1 MITARPEILTTGLA
15 AHGGRRARHDGRDV
29 QYDFSVCLNAHGA
42 APVVLDAV
50 RTAPVDE
57 YPDPHAVAPRSAAA
71 ARWNRPISEI
81 LFTAGA
87 AESIHL
93 TCFTYVRPGDPVL
106 IVTPAFGEYERAVR
120 LCGGRPVWVETMT
133 TRGTDLDVVAAV
145 CDALRQSKPRLA
157 FVCAPSNPT
166 GRCLTRDELAAI
178 ANVCADEGT
187 LLVLD
192 QAYDAFMASPLGT
205 PALAGH
211 SAVLHLRSI
220 TKDHALAGV
229 RASFAVGPTDVIE
242 ALASAQIPWTASSA
256 AHAAAVAAMSDEAH
270 AHVSRTTA
278 LLRAE
283 AARVAG
289 AIRDIGYSV
298 RSSTTH
304 FFLIHVGQ
312 ATDCR
317 DALVRND
324 HLLVRD
330 CTSFGLPAWIR
341 VAARTPAENDVLIG
355 ALARWFAEAGPASA
369 SSLSHLSPSAHA

>member
-1 MITARPEILTTGLA
+1 MITARPDILATGLA
-15 AHGGRRARHDGRDV
+15 AHGGRRARHDGSDV
-29 QYDFSVCLNAHGA
+29 QYDFSVCLNAYGA
-42 APVVLDAV
+42 APIVRDAV
-50 RTAPVDE
+50 HTAPTDE
-57 YPDPHAVAPRSAAA
+57 YPDPHAVTPRSAAA
-71 ARWNRPISEI
+71 ERWDRPMSEI

-106 IVTPAFGEYERAVR
+106 IVAPAFGEYERAVR
-120 LCGGRPVWVETMT
+120 LCGGRPSRVDAMT
-133 TRGTDLDVVAAV
+133 TRGTDTDVVTAV
-145 CDALRQSKPRLA
+145 CDALLRMRPRLA

-178 ANVCADEGT
+178 ADACAGQGT
-187 LLVLD
+187 LLILD

-205 PALAGH
+205 PALPGH
-211 SAVLHLRSI
+211 PAVLHLRSI

-229 RASFAVGPTDVIE
+229 RASFAVGPAEVIE

-256 AHAAAVAAMSDEAH
+256 AHAAAAAAMSDEAQ

-283 AARVAG
+283 ASRVAG
-289 AIRDIGYSV
+289 VIGDIGYAV

-304 FFLIHVGQ
+304 FFLIHVGH
-312 ATDCR
+312 AADCR
-317 DALVRND
+317 DALVQRE

-341 VAARTPAENDVLIG
+341 IAARTPAENDVLIG
-355 ALARWFAEAGPASA
+355 ALARWCTEAGPASA
-369 SSLSHLSPSAHA
+369 SSLSHSAHA